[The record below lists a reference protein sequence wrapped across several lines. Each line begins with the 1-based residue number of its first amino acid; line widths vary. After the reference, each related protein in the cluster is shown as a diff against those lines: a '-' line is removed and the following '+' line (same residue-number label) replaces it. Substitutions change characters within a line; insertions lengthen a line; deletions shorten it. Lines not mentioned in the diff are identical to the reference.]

1 MQIRLYL
8 DEDASSRSLARELRA
23 RGIDVTTAISEGML
37 GEDDV
42 AQLEF
47 AKQQERVLYTYNVG
61 DFYLLH
67 TDYISQSK
75 EHAGMILVHQRRFNL
90 GEQIKRTLK
99 LIATLSAEDM
109 HNRAENLSM
118 WG

>member
-8 DEDASSRSLARELRA
+8 DEDASSRSLARKLRA

-47 AKQQERVLYTYNVG
+47 AK
-61 DFYLLH
+61 
-67 TDYISQSK
+67 
-75 EHAGMILVHQRRFNL
+75 
-90 GEQIKRTLK
+90 
-99 LIATLSAEDM
+99 
-109 HNRAENLSM
+109 
-118 WG
+118 